1 MATYRIT
8 LTRSLIGCS
17 GTQRRTAAALGL
29 RKPNQTVE
37 LKDSA
42 GLQGQL
48 DKVRHLLRITEINEG

>member
-17 GTQRRTAAALGL
+17 DTQRRTANALGL
-29 RKPNQTVE
+29 RKTNQTVE
-37 LKDSA
+37 LKDSV